1 MKRSSFPSVSILV
14 IIISLTLLAA
24 GCKKNPPQVD
34 YPTYSRAGVTD
45 PKPSRPA
52 ATEPVVTIRANPTSI
67 ERGQSTTLTWET
79 ANAVEVT
86 IDNGIG
92 TVETSGSRTVRPT
105 ESTTYRIRATNNVA
119 VAAAEVRVTITYAD
133 SVTLPPSSLI
143 GDVAFFDANMQDIFF
158 DLDDYSVRGDAR
170 AILQANARS
179 LAERPNILITIEG
192 HCDERGSDRYNLVLG
207 DRRANAARDYLI
219 SLGVA
224 ANRIETIS
232 YGEER
237 PFCEERTEECW
248 QLNRRA
254 RFVMR

>member
-1 MKRSSFPSVSILV
+1 MKRLSFLSISIAAV
-14 IIISLTLLAA
+14 IITLMLLSA
-24 GCKKNPPQVD
+24 GCKQSQ
-34 YPTYSRAGVTD
+34 YPIPTPTGSRSGD
-45 PKPSRPA
+45 PGTTTGRTA
-52 ATEPVVTIRANPTSI
+52 TTEPTVTIRANPASI

-79 ANAVEVT
+79 TGAAEVT

-92 TVETSGSRTVRPT
+92 TVEASGSRTVRPL

-119 VAAAEVRVTITYAD
+119 VKTAEVRVTITYSD

-143 GDVAFFDANMQDIFF
+143 GDASFFDANIQDVFF
-158 DLDDYSVRGDAR
+158 DLDSYSIRNDAR
-170 AILQANARS
+170 RILQENARYM
-179 LAERPNILITIEG
+179 AERSNILITIEG

-207 DRRANAARDYLI
+207 DRRANAVRDHLI

-232 YGEER
+232 YGEEL

>member
-1 MKRSSFPSVSILV
+1 MKRTSFLSMPILV
-14 IIISLTLLAA
+14 IIISLTLQAA
-24 GCKKNPPQVD
+24 GCKKNPTPT
-34 YPTYSRAGVTD
+34 YPTVSRAGVTD
-45 PKPSRPA
+45 TTTSRPSA
-52 ATEPVVTIRANPTSI
+52 AQPTVTIRANPTSI

-79 ANAVEVT
+79 VNAAEVT

-92 TVETSGSRTVRPT
+92 TVEASGSRTVRPL

-119 VAAAEVRVTITYAD
+119 VAAAEVRVTITYDD
-133 SVTLPPSSLI
+133 SVTLPPSSII
-143 GDVAFFDANMQDIFF
+143 GDAAFFDANIQDIFF
-158 DLDDYSVRGDAR
+158 DLDDYSIRGDAR
-170 AILQANARS
+170 AILQANARHM
-179 LAERPNILITIEG
+179 AERQSILITIEG

-224 ANRIETIS
+224 TNRIETIS
-232 YGEER
+232 YGEEL

>member
-1 MKRSSFPSVSILV
+1 MKRFLSLSTPVLV
-14 IIISLTLLAA
+14 IIISLTLLEA
-24 GCKKNPPQVD
+24 GCKKNTTPAYTPI
-34 YPTYSRAGVTD
+34 SRAGVTD
-45 PKPSRPA
+45 TTTKRPA
-52 ATEPVVTIRANPTSI
+52 STGPAVTIRANPTSI
-67 ERGQSTTLTWET
+67 ERGQSTTITWE
-79 ANAVEVT
+79 AINAAEVV

-92 TVETSGSRTVRPT
+92 TVEASGSRTVRPL
-105 ESTTYRIRATNNVA
+105 ESTTYRIQAKNNVA
-119 VAAAEVRVTITYAD
+119 IASAEVRVTITYAD

-143 GDVAFFDANMQDIFF
+143 GDVAFFDANIQDIFF
-158 DLDDYSVRGDAR
+158 DLDDYSIRGDAR
-170 AILQANARS
+170 AILQANARYM
-179 LAERPNILITIEG
+179 AERTNILITIEG

-254 RFVMR
+254 SFVMR

>member
-1 MKRSSFPSVSILV
+1 MVV
-14 IIISLTLLAA
+14 IITLTLLAA
-24 GCKKNPPQVD
+24 GCKKK
-34 YPTYSRAGVTD
+34 PTPVAVPTGSRTGEVAVATGRAPVGD
-45 PKPSRPA
+45 P
-52 ATEPVVTIRANPTSI
+52 TVTIRANPPSI

-79 ANAVEVT
+79 TNAAEVT
-86 IDNGIG
+86 IDNGVG
-92 TVETSGSRTVRPT
+92 TVEASGSRTVRPLQ
-105 ESTTYRIRATNNVA
+105 SITYRIRATNSVA
-119 VAAAEVRVTITYAD
+119 VAAAEIRITVTDND
-133 SVTLPPSSLI
+133 SVTLPPSSLVA
-143 GDVAFFDANMQDIFF
+143 DAAFFDANVQDVFF
-158 DLDDYSVRGDAR
+158 DLDSYSIRNDAR
-170 AILQANARS
+170 RILQDNARY
-179 LAERPNILITIEG
+179 LAERQNILITIEG

-207 DRRANAARDYLI
+207 DRRANAVRDHLI